1 MSEETQTVPASASTG
16 TVEEAASKIEALL
29 SGKKHE
35 KRQEPDVTVTA
46 SEAATDDQD
55 QPAADEDNSV
65 ETAPTS
71 EDEDDDADDASTP
84 ESDETDEGDDQPE
97 PLYTVKINGKEEQI
111 TLKEALNGY
120 QRNKDYTEKQMAL
133 AAERKEFQSTL
144 QQAQESEKIY
154 SQLLPVMVQRMQ
166 ATLPPP
172 PDQALI
178 DIDPSAYLRS
188 KENYEAAM
196 ADLQA
201 AASEAQRM
209 QQKDQVEQAQKIKA
223 YVAENASKLPE
234 LVPEWKDQKAYER
247 DRPKVRDYLKG
258 RGFSDDEIN
267 QAYDARLV
275 AIAADG
281 MRWRELQSKSKP
293 RPNAPPLEK
302 ALKPSPAPAQ
312 PQTKRNR
319 DAFEARK
326 RLASSGRV
334 EDAAAAI
341 KALL

>member
-1 MSEETQTVPASASTG
+1 MSEDTQTMPASESTG

-29 SGKKHE
+29 SGKKPTR
-35 KRQEPDVTVTA
+35 KQEAPIQEAA

-55 QPAADEDNSV
+55 QPAADEDNSA
-65 ETAPTS
+65 ETPLAS
-71 EDEDDDADDASTP
+71 DEDDDAEDASTP

-97 PLYTVKINGKEEQI
+97 PLYTVKINGKEEQV

-133 AAERKEFQSTL
+133 AAERKEHQSL
-144 QQAQESEKIY
+144 VEQAAESEKIY

-172 PDQALI
+172 PDPRLI
-178 DIDPSAYLRS
+178 DENPSAYLRS
-188 KENYEAAM
+188 KENYETAM

-209 QQKDQVEQAQKIKA
+209 QQKDQVEQSQKIKA

-258 RGFSDDEIN
+258 RGFSDEEIN

-281 MRWRELQSKSKP
+281 MRWRELHSKSKL

-319 DAFEARK
+319 EAFEARK

>member
-1 MSEETQTVPASASTG
+1 MSEDTQTAPASESTG

-35 KRQEPDVTVTA
+35 KRQAPPVEEAA
-46 SEAATDDQD
+46 SEPAETENNSSTDE
-55 QPAADEDNSV
+55 EDNSA
-65 ETAPTS
+65 ETPLAS
-71 EDEDDDADDASTP
+71 QEDDDAEDASPP
-84 ESDETDEGDDQPE
+84 ESDETDEGGDQPE
-97 PLYTVKINGKEEQI
+97 PLYTVKINGKEEQV

-133 AAERKEFQSTL
+133 AAERKEHQSL
-144 QQAQESEKIY
+144 VEQAAESEKIY

-172 PDQALI
+172 PDPRLI
-178 DIDPSAYLRS
+178 DENPSAYLRS
-188 KENYEAAM
+188 KENYETAM

-209 QQKDQVEQAQKIKA
+209 QQKDQVEQQKRIQS
-223 YVAENASKLPE
+223 YVAENASKLPD

-258 RGFSDDEIN
+258 RGFSDEEIN

-281 MRWRELQSKSKP
+281 MRWRELHSKSKL

-302 ALKPSPAPAQ
+302 ALKPSPAPPQ
-312 PQTKRNR
+312 PHTKRNR
-319 DAFEARK
+319 EAFEARK

>member
-1 MSEETQTVPASASTG
+1 MSEGTQTAPASASTG
-16 TVEEAASKIEALL
+16 TVEEAASAIEALL

-35 KRQEPDVTVTA
+35 KRQSAPQAEAA

-55 QPAADEDNSV
+55 QPAADEDNSA
-65 ETAPTS
+65 ETPTS
-71 EDEDDDADDASTP
+71 DESEDDGADDASTP

-97 PLYTVKINGKEEQI
+97 PLYTVKINGKEEQV

-133 AAERKEFQSTL
+133 AAERKEHQSL
-144 QQAQESEKIY
+144 VQQAQESEKLY

-172 PDQALI
+172 PDPRLI
-178 DIDPSAYLRS
+178 DENPSAYLRS

-209 QQKDQVEQAQKIKA
+209 QQKDQVEHQKRIQT

-247 DRPKVRDYLKG
+247 DRPKVRDYLKT
-258 RGFSDDEIN
+258 RGFSDEEIN

-275 AIAADG
+275 AMAADG

-302 ALKPSPAPAQ
+302 ALKPAPAPAQ
-312 PQTKRNR
+312 PQVKGKRE
-319 DAFEARK
+319 AFEARK

>member
-1 MSEETQTVPASASTG
+1 MSEDTQTAPASESTG

-35 KRQEPDVTVTA
+35 KRQQPDVTVTA
-46 SEAATDDQD
+46 SEAPDETENTSSSD
-55 QPAADEDNSV
+55 DEDNSA
-65 ETAPTS
+65 ETPLAS
-71 EDEDDDADDASTP
+71 QEDDDADDASPP

-97 PLYTVKINGKEEQI
+97 PLYTVKINGKEEKV

-133 AAERKEFQSTL
+133 AAERREH
-144 QQAQESEKIY
+144 QALVEQAAESEKIY

-172 PDQALI
+172 PDPRLI
-178 DIDPSAYLRS
+178 DENPSAYLRS
-188 KENYEAAM
+188 KENYETAM

-209 QQKDQVEQAQKIKA
+209 QQKDRVEQEHKIKA
-223 YVAENASKLPE
+223 YVAENASKLPD

-319 DAFEARK
+319 EAFEARK

>member
-1 MSEETQTVPASASTG
+1 MSEDTQTMPASESTG

-35 KRQEPDVTVTA
+35 KRQQPDVTVTA

-55 QPAADEDNSV
+55 QPAADEDNSA
-65 ETAPTS
+65 ETPLAS
-71 EDEDDDADDASTP
+71 QEDDDAEDASTP

-97 PLYTVKINGKEEQI
+97 PLYTVKINGKEEQV

-133 AAERKEFQSTL
+133 AAERKEHQSL
-144 QQAQESEKIY
+144 VEQAAESEKIY

-172 PDQALI
+172 PDPRLI
-178 DIDPSAYLRS
+178 DENPSAYLRS
-188 KENYEAAM
+188 KENYETAM

-209 QQKDQVEQAQKIKA
+209 QQKDQVEQSQKIKA
-223 YVAENASKLPE
+223 YVAENASKLPD

-258 RGFSDDEIN
+258 RGFSDEEIN

-281 MRWRELQSKSKP
+281 MRWRELHSKSKL

-319 DAFEARK
+319 EAFEARK

>member
-1 MSEETQTVPASASTG
+1 MSEDTQTAPASESTG

-35 KRQEPDVTVTA
+35 KRQAPPVEEAA
-46 SEAATDDQD
+46 SEPAETENNSSTDE
-55 QPAADEDNSV
+55 EDNSA
-65 ETAPTS
+65 ETPLAS
-71 EDEDDDADDASTP
+71 QEDDDAEDTSPP
-84 ESDETDEGDDQPE
+84 ESDETDEGGDQPE
-97 PLYTVKINGKEEQI
+97 PLYTVKINGKEEQV

-133 AAERKEFQSTL
+133 AAERKEHQSL
-144 QQAQESEKIY
+144 VEQATESEKIY

-172 PDQALI
+172 PDPRLI
-178 DIDPSAYLRS
+178 DENPSAYLRS
-188 KENYEAAM
+188 KENYETAM
-196 ADLQA
+196 DDLQA

-209 QQKDQVEQAQKIKA
+209 QQKDQVEQQKRIQS
-223 YVAENASKLPE
+223 YVVENASKLPD

-258 RGFSDDEIN
+258 RGFSDEEIN

-281 MRWRELQSKSKP
+281 MRWRELHSKSKL

-319 DAFEARK
+319 EAFEARK